1 MRPTCPACCKSCPRR
16 NDACRTRFAHACR
29 ARVQEAVS
37 WRDFMHSIAEA
48 QEIVLRHAQPLVP
61 TRVPLDATAVDL
73 ILAED
78 IASDLDLP
86 PFDKA
91 LMDGYAV
98 RAADL
103 ANGRATLTVIEEIMA
118 GQVPTR

>member
-1 MRPTCPACCKSCPRR
+1 MLSVK
-16 NDACRTRFAHACR
+16 
-29 ARVQEAVS
+29 
-37 WRDFMHSIAEA
+37 EA
-48 QEIVLRHAQPLVP
+48 QEIVLRHAQPLAP
-61 TRVPLDATAVDL
+61 TRVALDAAAVDL

-98 RAADL
+98 RAADV
-103 ANGRATLTVIEEIMA
+103 ASGRAVLTVIEEVLA
-118 GQVPTR
+118 GQVPTKTVERGQATRVMTGAPVPA